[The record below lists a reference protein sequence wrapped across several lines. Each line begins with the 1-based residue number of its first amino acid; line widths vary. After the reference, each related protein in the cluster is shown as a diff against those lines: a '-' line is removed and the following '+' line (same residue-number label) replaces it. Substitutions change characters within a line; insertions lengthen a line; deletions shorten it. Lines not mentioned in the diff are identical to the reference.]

1 MQHDPH
7 AQTPVTEV
15 PLPAELTAPLPDDA
29 NTATVVART
38 AAETALA
45 VPGVHHLGGIAS
57 RAADQLRRQLG
68 RSAGTAGVQ
77 VDDEDGTFAVHVSVI
92 VTYPRNVREV
102 ADEVRRQVTAAA
114 GQVTT
119 APTTVDVRVLDVH
132 GPFDDEP
139 APVERAATAAGDAVQ
154 DAAEATVD
162 ATRQAADAT
171 AEATKRAADATA
183 DVTKQAAEAT
193 ADATGRA
200 ADATADTARR
210 AADATADTTK
220 RAADATAD
228 AARRAADATA
238 DTAGRAHD
246 AASDALDR
254 ASEGALDAADTARD
268 AAGRARAAV
277 ADEDRTGSTAADVAA
292 TETAADAAVRAAD
305 SAEDAAQDA
314 ADAAADASA
323 AARAAAHDADRPST
337 PTTDRP

>member
-29 NTATVVART
+29 NTATLVART

-139 APVERAATAAGDAVQ
+139 APVERAATAVGDAVR

-183 DVTKQAAEAT
+183 DVTKQAAEDT
-193 ADATGRA
+193 ADATK
-200 ADATADTARR
+200 R

-246 AASDALDR
+246 AASDALDQ
-254 ASEGALDAADTARD
+254 ASEGARDAADTARV

-277 ADEDRTGSTAADVAA
+277 ADEDRTGSTAADVGAAPVHVAA

-323 AARAAAHDADRPST
+323 AARAAAHDADRQST

>member
-29 NTATVVART
+29 NTAALVART

-139 APVERAATAAGDAVQ
+139 APVERAATAVGDAVR

-171 AEATKRAADATA
+171 ADATKRAADATA

-193 ADATGRA
+193 ADVTK
-200 ADATADTARR
+200 R

-220 RAADATAD
+220 RAADAAE
-228 AARRAADATA
+228 RAADATA

-254 ASEGALDAADTARD
+254 ASEGARDAADTSRD

-323 AARAAAHDADRPST
+323 AAQAAAHDADRPST